1 MDEESKLRC
10 VACDRMSGYKR
21 QTHRLVRAKEGD
33 TTSILIPIQLTKPHE
48 CLLSTLKR
56 IETLKKSKSIDDQL
70 YNSWMSENAN
80 NYQLGNSEACMRLWD
95 EFTKYKCKRQM
106 SKHHEEVKWTNH
118 KQAVELKKCKH
129 HKCLYVKINWS
140 LIKTKEDLKVL
151 NTIWRWSS
159 DADHAKTN
167 VSAAD
172 MIWHMKQRDWCRSLY
187 DKWSHLF
194 STNLYNITACALL
207 FHLVGNPVAIK
218 VFALLDKNKF
228 CCLDIDD
235 YKGVFK
241 ALSVAI
247 RRTGHWPNGDAAT
260 LEEVT
265 GAAGWELAIGRSM
278 NKTDWEEEKRKRVDC
293 YIPLG
298 RPMSGKKTVE
308 TNSEYCADL
317 RTELSAIMRELV
329 GRPNRRESWP
339 DYVEDRQSWCSS
351 GSTGGKRLKVS
362 DDEFVRLNKHS
373 YFENLTKEEMI
384 AWLDEEPVT
393 RATASEKFEL
403 GKSRAIYGTQ
413 PEDYVISSYVLD
425 GIESNLHKVEGVESG
440 LLGQDFIATMIRRC
454 AAVESEGTECTMID
468 YADFNYQHTLLAQSL
483 VFETLAE
490 VLIVMNHHPDKIK
503 ACQWVAKALLNQEC
517 RFPGVDTKYYKI
529 LQGMFSG
536 CRATNFINTLLNVA
550 YFRVANKWV
559 GNNLHIHPVKLHNIH
574 QGDDVWISNQSR
586 LWAMAV
592 FETMQA
598 SGLIFQP
605 SKQMF
610 DICRGEFL
618 RVVYTMEGCRGYIGR
633 SVGTTIMKPIQG
645 TEVTSPSE
653 RAVALNSQVMILKRR
668 GMTDLGCELIWEAIV
683 PYSARSK
690 LPSGALTIPV
700 SYLTK
705 SYLDNGLDLGYP
717 GTAAARSNRV
727 APIPI
732 MQLGSKLLEEK
743 IDCNMSKDWVNI
755 LSRKVKTSL
764 KYEDLVVALHRSNVT
779 DSLRTED
786 RMQCIRKL
794 EKGLRTWLKDSDFG
808 SVTRNRAIYAETLKG
823 NGADAV
829 FKLALADLSAN
840 LYGKHTPRNQS
851 MVGNI
856 LRAISSG
863 PFKSL
868 SNTMIAT
875 GLGTLKAAEV
885 AIMANTNATLRCN
898 AMQALEV
905 IRRRCNDEVASC
917 CLDGIRA
924 GATKYEAEFHPTI
937 LSWIQERSLG
947 VSIQKAISIGITG
960 RDELMDLVADDFDC
974 HIRSAREIGKL
985 KQISF
990 Y

>member
-1 MDEESKLRC
+1 
-10 VACDRMSGYKR
+10 MSTCKR
-21 QTHRLVRAKEGD
+21 QSHRLVRAIEGD
-33 TTSILIPIQLTKPHE
+33 TTSILVPIQLTKPHE
-48 CLLSTLKR
+48 CLLSTIKR
-56 IETLKKSKSIDDQL
+56 IESLHKSGSITESM
-70 YNSWMSENAN
+70 YSNWMSENAN
-80 NYQLGNSEACMRLWD
+80 NYQLGDSKACMALWD
-95 EFTKYKCKRQM
+95 DFTKYKCKREM
-106 SKHHEEVKWTNH
+106 SKHHEAINLTSQK
-118 KQAVELKKCKH
+118 KAVELRKCKH

-140 LIKTKEDLKVL
+140 LIKSKEDLKVL
-151 NTIWRWSS
+151 NTVWRWSS
-159 DADHAKTN
+159 EADHAKTN

-172 MIWHMKQRDWCRSLY
+172 MIWHMKQRDWCRALY
-187 DKWSHLF
+187 DRWAHLF

-207 FHLVGNPVAIK
+207 FHLTGNPVAIK
-218 VFALLDKNKF
+218 VFSLLEKKQF
-228 CCLDIDD
+228 CCMDIDD

-247 RRTGHWPNGDAAT
+247 RRTGHWPDGEMAT

-265 GAAGWELAIGRSM
+265 GAAGWELSIGRSM
-278 NKTDWEEEKRKRVDC
+278 NKTDWDEERKKRIHN

-298 RPMSGKKTVE
+298 RPMSGAKTKE
-308 TNSEYCADL
+308 TNDLYCLDL
-317 RTELSAIMRELV
+317 KEELSGIMRELV
-329 GRPNRRESWP
+329 GRPVRRESWP
-339 DYVEDRQSWCSS
+339 EYIEDRQSWCSS

-362 DDEFVRLNKHS
+362 DEESIRLNKHS

-384 AWLDEEPVT
+384 AWLDGEPVT

-425 GIESNLHKVEGVESG
+425 GVESNLHKVEGVESG
-440 LLGQDFIATMIRRC
+440 LLGQDFLATMVRRC
-454 AAVESEGTECTMID
+454 SAVENKGTECTMID
-468 YADFNYQHTLLAQSL
+468 YADFNYQHTLEAQSL
-483 VFETLAE
+483 VFETLAD
-490 VLIVMNHHPDKIK
+490 VLEVMNHHPDKVK
-503 ACQWVAKALLNQEC
+503 ACRWVAKALLNQEC
-517 RFPGVDTKYYKI
+517 RFPGPDTKYYKI

-559 GNNLHIHPVKLHNIH
+559 AENLHITPVDLHNIH
-574 QGDDVWISNQSR
+574 QGDDVWISNRSR

-598 SGLIFQP
+598 CGLIFQP

-633 SVGTTIMKPIQG
+633 SIGTTIMKPIQG

-653 RAVALNSQVMILKRR
+653 RAVALNSQIMILKRR
-668 GMTDLGCELIWEAIV
+668 GMTDRGCELVWDAIV

-690 LPSGALTIPV
+690 LPNGALTIPV
-700 SYLTK
+700 SYLMK

-717 GTAAARSNRV
+717 GTAAERSEPV
-727 APIPI
+727 AAIPI

-743 IDCNMSKDWVNI
+743 IDRNMSKDWANI
-755 LSRKVKTSL
+755 LSRKVQSSL
-764 KYEDLVVALHRSNVT
+764 KYDDLVVALHRANVT

-786 RMQCIRKL
+786 RMQCLRRL
-794 EKGLRTWLKDSDFG
+794 EKELRDWLKGNKFG
-808 SVTRNRAIYAETLKG
+808 TVIRNRALYEATMTGL
-823 NGADAV
+823 GADSV
-829 FKLALADLSAN
+829 FQLTLRELSAN
-840 LYGKHTPRNQS
+840 LYGKHSQRNNS

-856 LRAISSG
+856 LRAISSS

-875 GLGTLKAAEV
+875 GLSTLRAAEV
-885 AIMANTNATLRCN
+885 AIIANPNLTLSSN
-898 AMQALEV
+898 AMLALEV
-905 IRRRCNDEVASC
+905 IRKRCSDEVAAC
-917 CLDGIRA
+917 CLDGVRA
-924 GATKYEAEFHPTI
+924 GATKYEAEFHPTV
-937 LSWIQERSLG
+937 LSWVQERALS
-947 VSIQKAISIGITG
+947 VSIQKAIDTGISG
-960 RDELMDLVADDFDC
+960 RDELIQLVANDFDC
-974 HIRSAREIGKL
+974 YVRSTREIGKL